1 MSVSVP
7 SGGDFASHRFRVKLV
22 QLDRFRSLTMPTATT
37 KTISPP
43 GRPEVNRAQS
53 TVMDTVVSVDSE
65 RLGASWAQ
73 YRRPYEPRM
82 SRAVASKEPL
92 CHSQR
97 LRNMSSLLWAQYR
110 FRFHDSY
117 WCARRDLESRT
128 SREKSDLTTGR
139 LVSKLASIH
148 LVFGCALKLIRL
160 MAPLCARATLARSA
174 TTGSALDAPS
184 NVARKSEQEI
194 SAHNRSAQSRAYS
207 YTAKL
212 TRQS

>member
-37 KTISPP
+37 KTISSP

-73 YRRPYEPRM
+73 YRSHCLRLLG
-82 SRAVASKEPL
+82 SDEPL